1 MLRLLVVVSTAVCSL
16 NMRQFNPHRMLIK
29 NKIANDPYYRFQ
41 SLAEIAIAVELGIRI
56 DVNQASVDDW
66 LRLPGFSIH
75 QARSLVDLVGMGIQL
90 VCLEDVAAAIS
101 VPWQRLKPLE
111 PILHFEYYHRL
122 SPLSPQKINPNTAAL
137 AEIEQIPGLKASLA
151 HKIVE
156 NRHKLGK
163 YSNLADLQR
172 RLGLDSQITA
182 QLMYYF
188 CF

>member
-1 MLRLLVVVSTAVCSL
+1 
-16 NMRQFNPHRMLIK
+16 MRRFNPHRILIK

-56 DVNQASVDDW
+56 DVNQAGVDDW

-75 QARSLVDLVGMGIQL
+75 QARTLVDLVGMGIQF

-122 SPLSPQKINPNTAAL
+122 SPLSPQKINPNTANLMELKQVPGLNAAL
-137 AEIEQIPGLKASLA
+137 AQ
-151 HKIVE
+151 KIVNDRQE
-156 NRHKLGK
+156 YGK
-163 YSNLADLQR
+163 YSNLADLQL

-188 CF
+188 CFS